1 MFASLTDPIK
11 ITVSIVLGLAVGVLV
26 MLVAYEGIRLPLIGQ
41 VINGRVANAVQTA
54 TENMVT
60 TFERDALQAQL
71 DAERR
76 NREIA
81 QAASAKAQERAAA
94 TEIARQD
101 AEARIRDLQG
111 QARKDGLDSWS
122 KEELEW
128 YGKH

>member
-1 MFASLTDPIK
+1 MFANLSDVIK
-11 ITVSIVLGLAVGVLV
+11 IPAAFLAGVIVAAVVIIFF
-26 MLVAYEGIRLPLIGQ
+26 YEGLRLPLIGQ
-41 VINGRVANAVQTA
+41 IIPGRVSAAVSAATA
-54 TENMVT
+54 NMVT

-81 QAASAKAQERAAA
+81 QAASTRAQERASA
-94 TEIARQD
+94 TEIARQG
-101 AEARIRDLQG
+101 AEARIRDLET
-111 QARKDGLDSWS
+111 QARKDGLESWS